1 VGRKYILRV
10 DLGSR
15 AGFAMCFVDGGLST
29 YARNAEKTSEGR
41 LRSVASEIE
50 RHNTPDCIGVCI
62 EKPFGRFSGIDVM
75 LGMFGVAVHT
85 CERMGLPWYPL
96 NLMTSKKHATGKGN
110 AKKPEMKAAAK
121 ARWGFDLSEDEADAA
136 WAGAFALDHSLFA

>member
-1 VGRKYILRV
+1 VGRKYILGV

-96 NLMTSKKHATGKGN
+96 NPHDQQ
-110 AKKPEMKAAAK
+110 E
-121 ARWGFDLSEDEADAA
+121 ARDRQGERKEA
-136 WAGAFALDHSLFA
+136 